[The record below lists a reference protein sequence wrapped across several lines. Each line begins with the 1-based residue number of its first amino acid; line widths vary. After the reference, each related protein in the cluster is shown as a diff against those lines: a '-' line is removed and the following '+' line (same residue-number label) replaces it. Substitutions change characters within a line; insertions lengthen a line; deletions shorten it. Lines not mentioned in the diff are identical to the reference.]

1 MATDR
6 PDDKVLLSV
15 TADGGDGWAK
25 GPEAA
30 DGHTGRDDEARP
42 TVEEGAPPSPD
53 GAPDAAGTAGDVS
66 AHEPRPPGDAD
77 DATPDPVEADD
88 AADDRADADPG
99 QVRTETPATTDEAD
113 PIEADP
119 IEADPGQAVTEAPA
133 EPEPGA
139 TGAEPTAGET
149 AVDRWEAFAPQPERA
164 AGRVRRLADRAVQL
178 LGHEWSLAAIGSVL
192 LAAVMTWP
200 TLRYPTRTIPEDIWD
215 PTLQAWQMAWS
226 GHALTHDPANLWN
239 SNAFYP
245 EKYSF
250 AFSDTL
256 LGYAP
261 VGMIGTGPVAALFRY
276 NVMYVLVAALAFFG
290 AYALVRQ
297 LGGTRVAAAVAGAA
311 FGYAPWRLGQA
322 GHMHVLSTGGIALS
336 LAMLARGHGWSLRDG
351 YRPVRVRPGWAL
363 AGWLV
368 ATWQITIGFGIGLP
382 FGYVLGGI
390 LVAAGIWWLR
400 RRHPFGRRLLLFD
413 AIGAVVFVAVV
424 GAMAY
429 PYLKVVSMHPEARR
443 GWDELSLYSPPLRG
457 FLIAPPESMPW
468 GNAHAAARA
477 ALPWAPEMSLLPG
490 FTLIGLATA
499 GLVFSIWTVRQRALL
514 GAGVVVSVLLAMGSQ
529 APDGGAY
536 TYRLLYDNLPGFDSI
551 RTTGRLVVWTTLL
564 LAVLAAGTVSALARR
579 GREVLTGDRV
589 PGRPESL
596 WRLATL
602 IPLVLVLAEGLN
614 HTPHPVVPPAPAAL
628 AHVQGPVL
636 VLPSD
641 QLTDEN
647 IMLWTTR
654 TFPKMVNG
662 GSGFT
667 PTGQNTRREE
677 MKTFPDQTSVQ
688 ALRDIGVHT
697 VVVLRDRVA
706 GTPYQGALDADTEGL
721 DVDRQEMPDAV
732 IFTLR

>member
-119 IEADPGQAVTEAPA
+119 IEADPIEADPIEADPIEADPGQADPGQAVTEAPA

-178 LGHEWSLAAIGSVL
+178 LGHEWSL
-192 LAAVMTWP
+192 
-200 TLRYPTRTIPEDIWD
+200 
-215 PTLQAWQMAWS
+215 
-226 GHALTHDPANLWN
+226 
-239 SNAFYP
+239 
-245 EKYSF
+245 
-250 AFSDTL
+250 
-256 LGYAP
+256 
-261 VGMIGTGPVAALFRY
+261 
-276 NVMYVLVAALAFFG
+276 
-290 AYALVRQ
+290 
-297 LGGTRVAAAVAGAA
+297 AA

-490 FTLIGLATA
+490 FTLIGLAAA
-499 GLVFSIWTVRQRALL
+499 GLVFSIWTVRQRILL

-667 PTGQNTRREE
+667 PTGQNTLREE